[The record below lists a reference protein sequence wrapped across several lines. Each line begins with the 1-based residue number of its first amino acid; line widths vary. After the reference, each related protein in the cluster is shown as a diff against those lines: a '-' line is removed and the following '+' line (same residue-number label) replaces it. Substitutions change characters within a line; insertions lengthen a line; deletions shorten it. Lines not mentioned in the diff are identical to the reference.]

1 MSLLDFARG
10 PALQWSVVI
19 FLVGVT
25 WRLLGASL
33 AAYTKDYAKARS
45 TRTLFGGARTILVRS
60 VGKPQFHKALV
71 FSHVTG
77 YTFHIGLFVAILFFA
92 PHIFFFEDILG
103 FSWPALPNGAI
114 TVASGVTVAILI
126 GLLYRR
132 LRHPVQR
139 SISTSD
145 DYISW
150 FATIAPLVTGM
161 LAYAHIG
168 PRYETMLAIHF
179 LSVEFLLIW
188 FPFGKLMH
196 TFFIFESRGMQGAW
210 FERRG
215 VKA

>member
-10 PALQWSVVI
+10 PALQWSIAI
-19 FLVGVT
+19 FVVGVT

-33 AAYTKDYAKARS
+33 VMYSKDYAKARS
-45 TRTLFGGARTILVRS
+45 TQTVLGGARTILMRS
-60 VGKPQFHKALV
+60 VGKPQFHKILL

-77 YTFHIGLFVAILFFA
+77 YTFHIGLFIAILFFA
-92 PHIFFFEDILG
+92 PHIFFFENILG
-103 FSWPALPNGAI
+103 FAWPALPNVVI
-114 TVASGVTVAILI
+114 TVASAVTVAILF

-132 LRHPVQR
+132 LRHPVLR
-139 SISTSD
+139 SISTTD

-161 LAYAHIG
+161 LAYAHMG

-179 LSVEFLLIW
+179 LSVEFLLVW